1 MEGLRA
7 ELTSSHS
14 NTQLDSKQIAL
25 LTDKLNVLRDELTA
39 SIARAQVRR
48 LPCNGQRAPSG
59 ADAAARPCR
68 FGCSVHSHL
77 GSVHSHLGLLFDV
90 PALSRVPH

>member
-1 MEGLRA
+1 MRCAAEIEGLRA

-48 LPCNGQRAPSG
+48 LPWNGQRAPSALTLLRSPAGSG
-59 ADAAARPCR
+59 ARCIPTWARCIPT
-68 FGCSVHSHL
+68 
-77 GSVHSHLGLLFDV
+77 
-90 PALSRVPH
+90 